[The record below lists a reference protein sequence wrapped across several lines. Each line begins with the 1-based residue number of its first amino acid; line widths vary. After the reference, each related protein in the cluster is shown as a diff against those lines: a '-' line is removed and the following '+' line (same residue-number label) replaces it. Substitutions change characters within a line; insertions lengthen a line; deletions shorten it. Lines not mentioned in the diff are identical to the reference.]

1 MGHKAILKALE
12 PLADKKYWIDLII
25 EFDAR
30 KTKEAVFAYNCDKLE
45 CDLQCKLYD
54 EENCV
59 DLSDQKYNQIIE
71 NENIKHLLDE
81 NNSWSQMWI
90 KNDLNLIDFD
100 ENFKKVNEF
109 AIKNQISN
117 LINKEE

>member
-1 MGHKAILKALE
+1 M
-12 PLADKKYWIDLII
+12 
-25 EFDAR
+25 
-30 KTKEAVFAYNCDKLE
+30 C
-45 CDLQCKLYD
+45 
-54 EENCV
+54 

-100 ENFKKVNEF
+100 ENFKKLMNCD
-109 AIKNQISN
+109 
-117 LINKEE
+117 